1 MNVTSSE
8 FKISAVGPDQ
18 YPEDG
23 LPEIALAGRSN
34 VGKSSLINRLLR
46 RKNLARTS
54 SVPGKTQHMN
64 YYLINQSFFFVDFPG
79 YGFAKV
85 SKQQREVWGQMIE
98 RYMLGRETL
107 KLVIMVV
114 DLRHPPSK
122 EDIMMY
128 EWLTHYNRPICVVMT
143 KADKV
148 PKTRWPKHAKVI
160 KQDLGMRPGDPFV
173 LFSSDTDMGKEELW
187 TIVEGYLGELKT
199 LEQRA
204 AEAEALAEAEF
215 VAHGETED
223 GTPVANGMT
232 DPDEEKYE

>member
-1 MNVTSSE
+1 MNVMTSE

-18 YPEDG
+18 YPVEG
-23 LPEIALAGRSN
+23 LQEIALAGRSN

-98 RYMLGRETL
+98 KYMLHREPL
-107 KLVIMVV
+107 KLVLMVV

-122 EDIMMY
+122 DDKMMY
-128 EWLTHYNRPICVVMT
+128 EWLTHYDRPICVVTT

-148 PKTRWPKHAKVI
+148 PKTRWQKHAKVI

-173 LFSSDTDMGKEELW
+173 MFSSETDMGKEELW
-187 TIVEGYLGELKT
+187 TIIEEHLGELKT
-199 LEQRA
+199 LQQRETEA
-204 AEAEALAEAEF
+204 DAEAEKQFRESF
-215 VAHGETED
+215 I
-223 GTPVANGMT
+223 
-232 DPDEEKYE
+232 DEESAE